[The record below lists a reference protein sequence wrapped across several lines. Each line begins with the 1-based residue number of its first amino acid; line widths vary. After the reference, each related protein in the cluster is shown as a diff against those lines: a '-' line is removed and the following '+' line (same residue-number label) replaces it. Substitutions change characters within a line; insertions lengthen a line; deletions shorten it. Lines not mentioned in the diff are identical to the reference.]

1 MFFCAFCIFSCS
13 PLPHESFR
21 VVTQLMLKGRQKKTS
36 RNYDFNNA
44 VNYPAQKE
52 LILNMLVI
60 RLINRYF

>member
-1 MFFCAFCIFSCS
+1 M
-13 PLPHESFR
+13 
-21 VVTQLMLKGRQKKTS
+21 S

-52 LILNMLVI
+52 LILNMLVL

>member
-1 MFFCAFCIFSCS
+1 
-13 PLPHESFR
+13 
-21 VVTQLMLKGRQKKTS
+21 MLKGRQKKTS

-52 LILNMLVI
+52 LILNMLVL